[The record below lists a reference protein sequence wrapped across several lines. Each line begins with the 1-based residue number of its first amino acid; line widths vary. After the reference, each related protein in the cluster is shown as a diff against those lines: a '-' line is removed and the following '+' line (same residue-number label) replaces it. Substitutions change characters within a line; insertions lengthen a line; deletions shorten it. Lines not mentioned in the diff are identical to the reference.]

1 MAGSD
6 ELVTVQIGPGRW
18 QKMTRKQAADNGYE
32 VDEPETEVKTRAP
45 ADKARK
51 TPARKAP
58 ATKKQARRS

>member
-1 MAGSD
+1 
-6 ELVTVQIGPGRW
+6 
-18 QKMTRKQAADNGYE
+18 

-58 ATKKQARRS
+58 AAKKQARRS